1 MASPRAQPA
10 DELVAISDE
19 CDKRIVDVLDWAL
32 IEDVELCM
40 ACYANPTRQPAKK
53 AK

>member
-32 IEDVELCM
+32 ISARSRRASLAAV
-40 ACYANPTRQPAKK
+40 R
-53 AK
+53 